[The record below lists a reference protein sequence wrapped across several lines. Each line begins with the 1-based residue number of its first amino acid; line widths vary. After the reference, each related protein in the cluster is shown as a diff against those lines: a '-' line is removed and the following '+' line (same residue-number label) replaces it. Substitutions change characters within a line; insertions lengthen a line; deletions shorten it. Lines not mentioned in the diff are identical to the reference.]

1 MLIVL
6 KETWVAVCREGV
18 SAVAVAGQ
26 WPSCP
31 GSSLCL
37 RCGDKV
43 LWTRAGWPTYV
54 LQVRQ
59 NLEKCISSR
68 TQVQGEGFGDQ
79 EKNFYRMKEG
89 RVNRGIEELID
100 EERLNE
106 LSIYLSAKWK
116 LKGKI
121 I

>member
-1 MLIVL
+1 M
-6 KETWVAVCREGV
+6 AVCREGV
-18 SAVAVAGQ
+18 SAMAVAGQ
-26 WPSCP
+26 WPSRP

-37 RCGDKV
+37 RCCDKV

-54 LQVRQ
+54 SQVRQ
-59 NLEKCISSR
+59 NLEKCTSSW
-68 TQVQGEGFGDQ
+68 TQTHGEGFEDR
-79 EKNFYRMKEG
+79 EKNFYRMKEKH
-89 RVNRGIEELID
+89 VKQGIEELIY

-116 LKGKI
+116 LKGNI

>member
-1 MLIVL
+1 MAL
-6 KETWVAVCREGV
+6 CREGV

-37 RCGDKV
+37 RCCDKV

-54 LQVRQ
+54 SQVRR

-68 TQVQGEGFGDQ
+68 TEAQGAGFGHQ

-89 RVNRGIEELID
+89 HVNRGIGELIY

-106 LSIYLSAKWK
+106 LSICLSAEWK
-116 LKGKI
+116 LKGNI